1 MPKSS
6 KEGKDI
12 ILQWVKELPL
22 ETILDI
28 GAGSGT
34 YKKMFLKNKIHPT
47 SLWTAIEAW
56 EPYIAEFNLLSL
68 YNKVVNVDVRECN
81 FEALGNFDITFMG
94 DVLEHITKDEAI
106 ALVDSVMSVSKYAV
120 ISIPIIHWPQGE
132 SHGNPFEVHVK
143 DDWSDDEVKSA
154 FSKYITKSSAGESI
168 GVYWLESK

>member
-12 ILQWVKELPL
+12 ILNWVKEHQL
-22 ETILDI
+22 TSVLDI

-47 SLWTAIEAW
+47 ASWTAIEAW
-56 EPYIAEFNLLSL
+56 EPYIKKFNLLDL
-68 YNKVVNVDVRECN
+68 YNNVINIDVRQCD
-81 FEALGNFDITFMG
+81 FQTLGHFDITFMG
-94 DVLEHITKDEAI
+94 DVLEHITKEEAI
-106 ALVDSVMSVSKYAV
+106 NLVDSVMSVSKYAV

-132 SHGNPFEVHVK
+132 SHGNPYEIHIK
-143 DDWSDDEVKSA
+143 DDWSDEEVKNSFA
-154 FSKYITKSSAGESI
+154 KYITKSLAGKSI